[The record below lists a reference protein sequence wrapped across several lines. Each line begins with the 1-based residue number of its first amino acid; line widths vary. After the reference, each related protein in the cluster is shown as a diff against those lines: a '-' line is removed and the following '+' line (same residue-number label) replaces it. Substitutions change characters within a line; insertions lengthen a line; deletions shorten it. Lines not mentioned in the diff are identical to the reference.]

1 MAKVKTNQFVLLGR
15 VGWKD
20 EIKFFENGTCKQ
32 VIQLGVKR
40 GQDKYNNFFI
50 SFFNTPTKQTAEEVC
65 NIVKV
70 GDYIQVTGKIVENVF
85 VPAGMEGQKDDKG
98 NQKTVSQ
105 TNLVGTSYK
114 FVKWNDEDEEFEFV
128 GGE

>member
-1 MAKVKTNQFVLLGR
+1 MERRN
-15 VGWKD
+15 
-20 EIKFFENGTCKQ
+20 ENGTCKQ

-40 GQDKYNNFFI
+40 GQDKYHNFFI

-85 VPAGMEGQKDDKG
+85 IPAGMEGQKDDKG

-105 TNLVGTSYK
+105 TNLVGTSFGAEEKVVK
-114 FVKWNDEDEEFEFV
+114 FTTSNAVRD
-128 GGE
+128 